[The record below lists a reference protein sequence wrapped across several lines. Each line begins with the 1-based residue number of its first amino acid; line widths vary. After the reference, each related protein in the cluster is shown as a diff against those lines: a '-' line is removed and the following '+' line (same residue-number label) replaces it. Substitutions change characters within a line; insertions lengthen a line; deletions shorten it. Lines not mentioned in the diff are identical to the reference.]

1 MIPKTVPANPSLE
14 TPTNLLMALLQAQQE
29 TNQLLK
35 VFHRDMTFIGVVYL
49 ISVALTFCSALMTL
63 R

>member
-1 MIPKTVPANPSLE
+1 MIPKAVNYNPDIQ
-14 TPTNLLMALLQAQQE
+14 TPTNLLMAQLQAQQE

-49 ISVALTFCSALMTL
+49 LYVALTVCSVFLSL